1 MDKHTFSDL
10 VVFPNVVLC
19 TNTIVAHDVILLN
32 DSRSNAMHVYVQTL
46 ADEILSDDSS
56 VHADDNLH
64 YVTSK
69 VKPSAV
75 YSKYY

>member
-1 MDKHTFSDL
+1 M
-10 VVFPNVVLC
+10 
-19 TNTIVAHDVILLN
+19 
-32 DSRSNAMHVYVQTL
+32 AMTHVYVQTL